1 MGSEPLKISC
11 DSSESGGEK
20 MRLVLRLAS
29 LCFRSPKTPSPLWDS
44 LEATGIRP
52 AFRFIAMYDGL
63 AEPLN
68 LILSLRSSYTLA
80 NDEEDK
86 SQ

>member
-1 MGSEPLKISC
+1 
-11 DSSESGGEK
+11 

-68 LILSLRSSYTLA
+68 LILFPSFLLYTLA
-80 NDEEDK
+80 DDK
-86 SQ
+86 EN